1 MGVATS
7 DVAICNLALDAAHCR
22 SSISAIGENSAEGQ
36 ACARHYE
43 QAKEAV
49 LRAAHWNFARKQIN
63 LALLNDATLTPPQPV
78 PQPWMYEYAYPSD
91 CVLAYGVLPQM
102 TNPAGASINGDWQPP
117 QPQMPMAR
125 FIVAQDNDVTGNAI
139 PVILTN
145 VPQAQL
151 VYTVRVSNPNLFDPM
166 FVDALTYYLAARLAG
181 PLTGDKQHAM
191 SLFQHAAAMTR
202 EAAGMNGNEGP
213 TIIDQ
218 TPDWIRVRGILSD
231 WAQMPGAGWF
241 VDPFPL
247 TLVI

>member
-49 LRAAHWNFARKQIN
+49 LRAAHWNFARKQVT
-63 LALLNDATLTPPQPV
+63 LALLKDATLTPPQSV

-91 CVLAYGVLPQM
+91 CVLAYAVLPQM
-102 TNPAGASINGDWQPP
+102 ANPQGSAIDAGWQPP

-125 FIVAQDNDVTGNAI
+125 FIVAQDADVTGNAI

-151 VYTVRVSNPNLFDPM
+151 VYTVRVTNPNLFDPM
-166 FVDALTYYLAARLAG
+166 FVDALTYYLASRLVG
-181 PLTGDKQHAM
+181 PLTGDKQHAV
-191 SLFQHAAAMTR
+191 SLFQQAKAMT
-202 EAAGMNGNEGP
+202 EQAMSMNGNEGP
-213 TIIDQ
+213 TVIDSM
-218 TPDWIRVRGILSD
+218 PDWIRVRGILDD
-231 WAQMPGAGWF
+231 WAQTPSGWF
-241 VDPFPL
+241 VDPYPL
-247 TLVI
+247 SMVV